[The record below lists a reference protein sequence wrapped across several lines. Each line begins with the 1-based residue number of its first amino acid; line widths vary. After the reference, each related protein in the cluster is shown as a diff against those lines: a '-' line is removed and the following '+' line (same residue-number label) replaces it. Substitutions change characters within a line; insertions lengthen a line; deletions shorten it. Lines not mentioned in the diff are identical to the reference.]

1 MKGYSFYQS
10 MHPDGKAHGGSPILI
25 SKIQHHDSLHFS
37 TQQIQSTNIIID
49 DWIGELQISAIYSP
63 QSIPQ
68 KKKILKYF
76 LKP

>member
-1 MKGYSFYQS
+1 
-10 MHPDGKAHGGSPILI
+10 MHPDGKAHGGSAILI
-25 SKIQHHDSLHFS
+25 KCKIQHHESMHYC